1 MISNYVVNMERI
13 TMMSMLG
20 LIIVLYIAICVLV
33 NELLPAVIGILA
45 LLLLGIR
52 FASIKTQETKKLK
65 RD

>member
-1 MISNYVVNMERI
+1 MERM
-13 TMMSMLG
+13 TMMLMLG

-52 FASIKTQETKKLK
+52 FASINTQETKKLK
-65 RD
+65 SD

>member
-1 MISNYVVNMERI
+1 
-13 TMMSMLG
+13 MMLMLG
-20 LIIVLYIAICVLV
+20 LIIVLYIAICVLF

-65 RD
+65 SD

>member
-1 MISNYVVNMERI
+1 MVNMERI
-13 TMMSMLG
+13 TMMLMLG

>member
-1 MISNYVVNMERI
+1 MERI
-13 TMMSMLG
+13 TMMLMLG
-20 LIIVLYIAICVLV
+20 LIIILYIAICVLV

-65 RD
+65 SD

>member
-1 MISNYVVNMERI
+1 MERI
-13 TMMSMLG
+13 TMMLMLG
-20 LIIVLYIAICVLV
+20 LIIVLYIAICVLF

-65 RD
+65 SD

>member
-1 MISNYVVNMERI
+1 MERI
-13 TMMSMLG
+13 TMMLMLS

-65 RD
+65 SD

>member
-1 MISNYVVNMERI
+1 MVNMERI
-13 TMMSMLG
+13 TMMLMLG

-52 FASIKTQETKKLK
+52 FASINTQETKKLK

>member
-1 MISNYVVNMERI
+1 VVNMERI